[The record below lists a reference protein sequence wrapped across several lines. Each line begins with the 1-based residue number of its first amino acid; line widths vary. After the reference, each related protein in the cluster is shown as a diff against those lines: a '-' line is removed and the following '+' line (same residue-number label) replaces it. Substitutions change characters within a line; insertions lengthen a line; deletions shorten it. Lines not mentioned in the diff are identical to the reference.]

1 MEEEIG
7 IEECKDKVVITDAN
21 TVITSITMEEEIGME
36 ECEDKEV
43 IIDVLNEKDKEIE
56 GKYKF
61 KKYL

>member
-1 MEEEIG
+1 
-7 IEECKDKVVITDAN
+7 
-21 TVITSITMEEEIGME
+21 ME